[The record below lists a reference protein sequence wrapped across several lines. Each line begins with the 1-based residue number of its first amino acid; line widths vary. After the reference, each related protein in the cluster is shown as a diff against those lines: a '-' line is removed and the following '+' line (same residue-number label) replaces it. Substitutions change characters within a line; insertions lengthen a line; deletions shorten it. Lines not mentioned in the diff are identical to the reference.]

1 MKMRVSAMGVILTVL
16 GTAGICLAAAP
27 ATNEANQNKTPA
39 PATAAESGQHIRPY
53 LGIAL
58 AQDLTGDERAHCE
71 RE

>member
-39 PATAAESGQHIRPY
+39 PATAAESGQQCSPVRES
-53 LGIAL
+53 AL
-58 AQDLTGDERAHCE
+58 RADLAGDERAHCE